1 MTDSYAWNPALREAV
16 DAAAA
21 FYDARKVGDVGAL
34 GFRRSTHLAALVDSL
49 DGLIHKGI
57 ILPGKTRFLDMGC
70 ADGRVNVLMSYLVEI
85 SVGVELDEWTLE
97 DHAALRERLGEALR
111 AKNLPE
117 PPDNCFLL
125 CGDTLSKAT
134 QEEIEARTGMKIE
147 TFDLFFTYITL
158 HEEFA
163 RLIARRGRPGAIFM
177 IYGLDVVLP
186 RYPGLTLLEAE
197 SPVHN
202 KLVIYRKE

>member
-1 MTDSYAWNPALREAV
+1 MSDSFKWNGPTKKAIDTL
-16 DAAAA
+16 AA

-49 DGLIHKGI
+49 EGLIRDGF
-57 ILPGKTRFLDMGC
+57 LVPGKTRFLDMGC
-70 ADGRVNVLMSYLVEI
+70 ADGRVNVLMSYLVKI
-85 SVGVELDEWTLE
+85 SVGVEVDEWTLE
-97 DHAALRERLGEALR
+97 DHTPLREQLEAALKDED
-111 AKNLPE
+111 LPR

-125 CGDTLSKAT
+125 QGDTLLEST
-134 QEEIEARTGMKIE
+134 QQEIEARSGMKIDD
-147 TFDLFFTYITL
+147 FDLFFTYITL

-163 RLIARRGRPGAIFM
+163 RLIAEKGRRGAIFM

-186 RYPGLTLLEAE
+186 RYPGLTLLEE
-197 SPVHN
+197 KSPVHN